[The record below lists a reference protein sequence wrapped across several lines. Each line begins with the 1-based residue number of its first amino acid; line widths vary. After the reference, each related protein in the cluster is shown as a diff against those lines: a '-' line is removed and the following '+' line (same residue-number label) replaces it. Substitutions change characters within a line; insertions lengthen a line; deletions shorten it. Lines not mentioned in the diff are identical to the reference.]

1 MLIRVDIAG
10 ALVPLERS
18 GSSECVD
25 DELIVVAPFLDCER
39 RQSVKRPPATARA
52 IAVVPSAMPTIT
64 PVVIEVFG
72 ESIAA
77 AVCEEQTEP
86 VEDGGAISGGEAVT
100 VLVTAAFTRSKEE
113 ELASPRVDES
123 FCFTQPSEMK
133 YLCPRIR
140 PVA

>member
-39 RQSVKRPPATARA
+39 RQSV
-52 IAVVPSAMPTIT
+52 I
-64 PVVIEVFG
+64 G